1 MSTITVGKSTTRQI
15 NAGAAILAAARTV
28 DTRLIKDRLAAFDR
42 AQQGYVQAQAKVQQ
56 ADAEVEKAHAQF
68 RTEQQGLVDTLA
80 RALVADG
87 QPLRDPFAA
96 FAGLQTGV
104 LMRLAPA
111 EAAKALPEL
120 VAAIR
125 RSKTLGKGTLQAVQ
139 SAEKVTRGMEPALA
153 RLEALRT
160 VVRDARAT
168 RDAVA
173 QAWELAL
180 GALKRGAR
188 AAADDGAP
196 NLYATLFERAART
209 STKASKPTPQP
220 SPQPSSLPAAAPTS
234 TPEPAAS

>member
-1 MSTITVGKSTTRQI
+1 
-15 NAGAAILAAARTV
+15 
-28 DTRLIKDRLAAFDR
+28 
-42 AQQGYVQAQAKVQQ
+42 VQQ
-56 ADAEVEKAHAQF
+56 AEAEVEKAHAQF

-96 FAGLQTGV
+96 FGDLQTRA

-125 RSKTLGKGTLQAVQ
+125 RSKALGKGTLQAVQ
-139 SAEKVTRGMEPALA
+139 TAEKVTRGMEPALA
-153 RLEALRT
+153 HLEALRT
-160 VVRDARAT
+160 AVRDARAT
-168 RDAVA
+168 REAVA

-188 AAADDGAP
+188 AAGDDGAP

-209 STKASKPTPQP
+209 STKASKPTPHFEHQSGNVGGVKFLP
-220 SPQPSSLPAAAPTS
+220 RLEERREKARHHESSCPQR
-234 TPEPAAS
+234 

>member
-1 MSTITVGKSTTRQI
+1 M
-15 NAGAAILAAARTV
+15 
-28 DTRLIKDRLAAFDR
+28 
-42 AQQGYVQAQAKVQQ
+42 
-56 ADAEVEKAHAQF
+56 
-68 RTEQQGLVDTLA
+68 DTLA

-96 FAGLQTGV
+96 FAGLQDGG
-104 LMRLAPA
+104 AHA
-111 EAAKALPEL
+111 FGAGGSGQGAAGAGGGDPPQQG
-120 VAAIR
+120 
-125 RSKTLGKGTLQAVQ
+125 LGKGTLQAVQ

-220 SPQPSSLPAAAPTS
+220 SPEPSSLPAAAPTS